1 MYCRIGISYNKERMI
16 LLKFAKLLSTAL
28 VGSMLIS
35 GGIPAYADDSITL
48 LKEAMYTQDFENADK
63 IESVYF
69 DNERFTIEELEDGSK
84 ALLIDGSSKAN
95 ISTGYIGPVMNG
107 NVAVSADIKQLGCT
121 ASGSG
126 YFGIRLM
133 HSTNTGKHQSYN
145 FGYSDTIRLIE
156 GKPYVVGGSADKQ
169 YRDSVFV
176 ARGYQTHD
184 LTKLYIANHQEPTG
198 ALDQGKRFFDD
209 FYGMRA
215 VVSDDLLV
223 NSFYNKDGTVL
234 KSASATPDEVN
245 RNTEDNSSV
254 DAPPAGQLT
263 LVSHSTKILVDNVK
277 IMEVVKASEAS
288 AALEKNEAFLGEKV
302 KLDIKAIAGGEE
314 VRLDPSVMSYDY
326 DKSKLSVDFEKG
338 TVMPIAFG
346 EHTFT
351 VSFVDVLTNK
361 AKSVTL
367 NLKCNEGYDMNIAVP
382 TLEVGEATGYKVSKI
397 TENETKEITSGYSV
411 AVSEGLTVD
420 TVSRK
425 ITATNEGLNSV
436 TLTVNGTSFTY
447 PVAVNDSKNNI
458 SIDAGAKTVYTF
470 DDGVLPYTTFS
481 SITPSVVVD
490 GDKNVLSVEGKGKQG
505 TSDLFGSSL
514 GDYTVNAEFKH
525 IYGSAA
531 DATFG
536 IGLRAGA
543 KGHYQVSY
551 SPMVKINTQTGQVD
565 TTAGTAVRD
574 RLLIT
579 KATANSGMTGNMVRN
594 HTLLAYSPE
603 AIGIANSATAFSK
616 YYRLSASVCGTV
628 ITASIYDIESGE
640 VLDSISADVTSDATY
655 LASGQTLINSA
666 NTNVNI
672 DSLEIVPNEYVNKL
686 KLTADKDTV
695 AVGEGV
701 KLSAVISGASQ
712 KAIALSDLGFV
723 YDASGV
729 DFDLASGVVS
739 AKWEGSKYF
748 TAVYADKKYATVRI
762 SQLPKKIVKYE
773 CTDIKFF
780 DEFGEEINYMPAAGD
795 VGANVTLNNRTDK
808 QVTMKLVAAVYSNSD
823 AIVGVAVEDIV
834 IEANENTSKIV
845 TVPLAWDNDRAY
857 MEVFAFNNF
866 DNMLP
871 MFDVERLEAMP
882 VRTDR

>member
-1 MYCRIGISYNKERMI
+1 MK
-16 LLKFAKLLSTAL
+16 LAKLLSTAL

-84 ALLIDGSSKAN
+84 ALLIDGSSKGN
-95 ISTGYIGPVMNG
+95 ITTGYIGPVMNG

-184 LTKLYIANHQEPTG
+184 LAKLYIANHQEPTG
-198 ALDQGKRFFDD
+198 ALNQGKRTFDD

-245 RNTEDNSSV
+245 RNTADNSSV
-254 DAPPAGQLT
+254 AAPPAGQLT

-302 KLDIKAIAGGEE
+302 KLNIKAIAGGEE

-338 TVMPIAFG
+338 TIMPIAFG

-382 TLEVGEATGYKVSKI
+382 TLEVGDETGYKVSKI
-397 TENETKEITSGYSV
+397 TEYETKEITSGYSV

-425 ITATNEGLNSV
+425 ITAAKEGLNSV

-447 PVAVNDSKNNI
+447 PVAVNDSKNNV
-458 SIDAGAKTVYTF
+458 SIEAGAKTVYTF
-470 DDGVLPYTTFS
+470 DDGVLPYTSFS
-481 SITPSVVVD
+481 FNKGTAPSIIED
-490 GDKNVLSVEGKGKQG
+490 GEKAVLTVIGNGAHG
-505 TSDLFGSSL
+505 TSSLFGSSL
-514 GDYTVNAEFKH
+514 GDYTVNAEFNH
-525 IYGSAA
+525 LYGYAA
-531 DATFG
+531 DSTFG
-536 IGLRAGA
+536 IGLRAG
-543 KGHYQVSY
+543 KGGHYQVSY
-551 SPMVKINTQTGQVD
+551 SPSVKINTQTGQVD
-565 TTAGTAVRD
+565 TAAGTAVRD

-579 KATANSGMTGNMVRN
+579 KSTANSGMTGNMVRN

-628 ITASIYDIESGE
+628 ITASLYDIESGE
-640 VLDSISADVTSDATY
+640 LLESISADVASDATY

-672 DSLEIVPNEYVNKL
+672 DSFEIVPNEYVNKL

-808 QVTMKLVAAVYSNSD
+808 QVTMKLVAAVYSGSG
-823 AIVGVAVEDIV
+823 AIVGVAVEDVV
-834 IEANENTSKIV
+834 IEANKDTSKTV
-845 TVPLAWDNDRAY
+845 TVPLAWDNDRAF

-866 DNMLP
+866 DDMQP